1 MAAIGKA
8 LSAIGKLMIGTTL
21 GTHGEEITNA
31 MIVND
36 VLTINW

>member
-31 MIVND
+31 MIGNNVQANY
-36 VLTINW
+36 W